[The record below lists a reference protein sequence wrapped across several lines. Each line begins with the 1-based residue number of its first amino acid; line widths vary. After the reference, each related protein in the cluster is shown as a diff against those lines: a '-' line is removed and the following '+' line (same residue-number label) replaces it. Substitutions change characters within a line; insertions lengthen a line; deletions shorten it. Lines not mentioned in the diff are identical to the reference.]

1 MEYGQ
6 YQDQDQ
12 LPSASLDM
20 DYDNNR
26 TEDS

>member
-6 YQDQDQ
+6 YQDQ